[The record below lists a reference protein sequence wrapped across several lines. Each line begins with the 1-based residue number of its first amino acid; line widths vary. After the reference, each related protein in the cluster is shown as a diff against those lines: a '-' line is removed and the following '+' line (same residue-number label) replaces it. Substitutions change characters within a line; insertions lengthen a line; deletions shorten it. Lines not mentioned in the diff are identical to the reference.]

1 MQSVLGKEVLG
12 NAGPDQNLSIAS
24 EKNRSLSKVPHLKSS
39 PRGRGEEVQAR
50 LRPIAAASEKLLN
63 ELGYIGGI
71 EGAVE
76 RLKAQDEAGV
86 DVHQVEIE
94 ATGPAEFERIVAKLL

>member
-1 MQSVLGKEVLG
+1 MQI
-12 NAGPDQNLSIAS
+12 GPWTGPESLNR
-24 EKNRSLSKVPHLKSS
+24 ERKNRSLSKVPHLQSS

-50 LRPIAAASEKLLN
+50 LRKGPIAAASDKLLD
-63 ELGYIGGI
+63 ELGYIEGVEGGI
-71 EGAVE
+71 E

-86 DVHQVEIE
+86 DVPQVEID